1 MDDSMMKKPAAVAD
15 PTTSDTAVEGIHA
28 LNVTHAPLKPHIEKS
43 QALLASPQTCT
54 LCSSSLPLSGAST
67 LTCPSASCT
76 SKTHLTCL
84 ATHFLNTENNGKKT
98 ATNNNPT
105 PTPSLL
111 PTTGSCPSCNTPL
124 HWRDLVQEL
133 SLRMRGSKELE
144 VLFKPPR
151 KTRKNATAGAAAVE
165 EEEDDDDEEEE
176 EDPEAANGEPELG
189 DEEDDDEVVADEW
202 HQLSESEGEIESI
215 AAPISTG
222 AAAATRLVAANSSK
236 TAPSFR
242 MPKEITS
249 TRTGAKDK
257 ASATKKKQAR
267 SKGPE
272 VMVEDSDL
280 DDDVEIIA

>member
-1 MDDSMMKKPAAVAD
+1 MDDSMMKKPAAVVD
-15 PTTSDTAVEGIHA
+15 PTAPDAAVKGIHA

-43 QALLASPQTCT
+43 QALLASPQICT

-84 ATHFLNTENNGKKT
+84 ATHFLNTENNSKKI
-98 ATNNNPT
+98 AANNNPT

-111 PTTGSCPSCNTPL
+111 PTTGSCPSCHATL
-124 HWRDLVQEL
+124 QWRDLVQEL

-165 EEEDDDDEEEE
+165 EEEDDEEE
-176 EDPEAANGEPELG
+176 EDEEDLEAANSEPELE
-189 DEEDDDEVVADEW
+189 DEGDDDEVVADEW
-202 HQLSESEGEIESI
+202 HQLSESEVEIEPI
-215 AAPISTG
+215 AEPVT
-222 AAAATRLVAANSSK
+222 AAATRSIAASSSK

-242 MPKEITS
+242 MPKES
-249 TRTGAKDK
+249 ASARAGAKEK
-257 ASATKKKQAR
+257 GSATKKKHAR